1 MCFFVKTDK
10 MASPQND
17 FCKKLSTYLGPRLAQ
32 ISREITDFNA
42 KNKSSQ
48 GYATVCFVVVLC
60 SSFFFVF
67 FCFFISFYCTNF
79 FLHIRFVLW
88 LLLFF

>member
-32 ISREITDFNA
+32 YLGKLQILVPRTSHLKGIPQF
-42 KNKSSQ
+42 
-48 GYATVCFVVVLC
+48 VLLFCFFVVVR
-60 SSFFFVF
+60 FFLFFFCFVF
-67 FCFFISFYCTNF
+67 FAF
-79 FLHIRFVLW
+79 
-88 LLLFF
+88 